1 MTKNLIKIFL
11 VVFISTI
18 IGYIVRW
25 IIGKLDLEYN
35 SLLMIIQA
43 TITLLLIIS
52 WVLRSE
58 RNKNREIPNNW
69 MRFLHYASLQSKW
82 QGGRSKNNYYN
93 LQPETLIKILRIY
106 GLDNT
111 FRICRGKRG
120 CHSRLLLR
128 IPFKLIRCQFAVFLL
143 YIVNLLFLCRP
154 PKVCI
159 AIILRVMVIFP

>member
-1 MTKNLIKIFL
+1 MKKNLIKIFL

-58 RNKNREIPNNW
+58 RNKNKTSE
-69 MRFLHYASLQSKW
+69 
-82 QGGRSKNNYYN
+82 
-93 LQPETLIKILRIY
+93 
-106 GLDNT
+106 
-111 FRICRGKRG
+111 
-120 CHSRLLLR
+120 
-128 IPFKLIRCQFAVFLL
+128 KL
-143 YIVNLLFLCRP
+143 
-154 PKVCI
+154 
-159 AIILRVMVIFP
+159 